1 MSLEFSKHRY
11 IRSHIVDTL
20 RRDLIGPSWKEGTTE
35 PDLNEKL
42 DLQESNPTRRYLGGF
57 LEPSR
62 NNDRH
67 RVEEL
72 PETILQIG
80 EQKQEN
86 SVLEKAHEMSDE
98 KADNTEA
105 DIMLSPSSMGLTL
118 ATKEPSL
125 DVEVNWGEYTLDENG
140 VWARSHHIWSGK
152 IETNI
157 GENVVQP
164 PPAEGIRIVYKCRA
178 VNEKT
183 TVTIRLVNDREVKT
197 DSDGKNIPN
206 GIPIATIYQPKIIV
220 ISNSNFDDVRSK
232 KELEEDP
239 VMSVLYRK
247 SRILS
252 FGHNVGV
259 NWTDDEKQIMT
270 EHIPEFEIPKMI
282 PDKSLD
288 EHIPSMSE
296 LTNPE
301 KIDQSLVKLQ
311 GLVDEYDRWIIAAE
325 ESLFEDINGKKYSI
339 SSGVMKDAIAE
350 NLANAKLSSRRMR
363 QGIQT
368 IMNDDMVKQAFILSN
383 KAIQISQE
391 GPTGPAGIDTF
402 KWYPFQIAFQLLN
415 LNGIISTEPDDE
427 YWNDR
432 DKILDLA
439 WFPTGGGKTEAY
451 LGLISLTGF
460 FRRLRYPEEERSP
473 SVHVIMRY
481 TLRLLTMDQSE
492 RLVRLV
498 TAMNMVAID
507 NKSPDI
513 NNGIKFRV
521 GMWVGK
527 DASPNQLKSSRD
539 RKDAKSIIKD
549 MQKGE
554 GLKTNT
560 RVIMFEKCPW
570 CGDSSI
576 SDPNNWSI
584 GKLNE
589 RDSLIGKCKSD
600 GCPYDCEEGIPFTPV
615 DDDIYNNPPSILLG
629 TADKFVQAAY
639 NRNSKSNVIGIPAN
653 IRTLLGFNGHNRP
666 PDLII
671 QDELHLL
678 TGPLG
683 SMAGL
688 IETALDVAWNEAC
701 AGHRPKYVA
710 ATATIRGAD
719 RDAKLMFG
727 KELRI
732 FPPPVDV
739 ASDNFFARE
748 ASTANEPGRIH
759 LSVLGP
765 PNKSRTV
772 SDQPM
777 SSILQSAHEIRN
789 MTDDDLVDPY
799 WTLVSYYNSLRE
811 LGGAQSSLS
820 TRVKSEWVPEF
831 STGEFGERDIS
842 NLQELTSRVPQD
854 KLVSTKSALENDISH
869 ESPVDVVVTSNMFQ
883 VGIDIS
889 RLGVMTINGQPK
901 SNSEYIQS
909 SGRVGRKFPGL
920 VVSLLRST
928 YPRDQSHYESHRAFH
943 QEIYRHVD
951 RTSTTPFSLRALDR
965 ALDTTLMA
973 LIRMSCESLSERD
986 SLNQIIQGNR
996 RLVRLPAENA
1006 IEMFR
1011 ESVIGRLNDAGT
1023 SSGNDQKFIQE
1034 IIREIDRSWT
1044 KLKRWVDREI
1054 GQEKT
1059 CCWLPSSKNSSNE
1072 NEVSWARGID
1082 GKSGVFVISSLRD
1095 VADEVAIARSFKA
1108 DHPGYYRYGRL
1119 PEGHL
1124 LSHTSP
1130 GSIWEKDGRSYLT
1143 LGINRWENRINHPNP
1158 PLETPLSKGGQ
1169 WIREKQIEADSRL
1182 LRTRERDPVKRIR
1195 ALPTDNQEHGHV
1207 SYRLFP
1213 ETHRCESGHLSKPRV
1228 DENEETICGIE
1239 DCKKPATQMR
1249 FVSICSAGH
1258 IHDFDYRWWVHRGSK
1273 VSCQGKLEDISLELR
1288 KGHAYDLKQWVLK
1301 CKKCGSSK
1309 DMKRVPIVSEE
1320 DKDADSCGKYGE
1332 PWLQNV
1338 WSERDRCEQKK
1349 VHRQVGSAS
1358 VTYNK
1363 NTSILMIPLTTSWSL
1378 ANSDIISSYLN
1389 EPDENGMIELY
1400 NIMKNRGTHNQ
1411 ALKQHLENSAFHNSE
1426 TDTVDFDRFFKTLA
1440 EFKLI
1445 QNQGPLAIDN
1455 VRKRE
1460 WSGLHFGKGA
1470 GLGEEFSS
1478 TKITLDEPP
1487 WGEENWPIGNMSRV
1501 DRLTELRYITG
1512 ISRVLDSNEEIPIDE
1527 PETDRENYGI
1537 GAYNFGEG
1545 IYLDINT
1552 KWLQRQAVNRISKL
1566 GEDMASMPYSMEPG
1580 RLPNNV
1586 KLQIPC
1592 IEQKSNR
1599 NAFTILHTFSHLLIK
1614 QLCVESGYSLGS
1626 VRERLYFDAEG
1637 DTINHAGILIYTSG
1651 PSSDG
1656 TLGGLAGQAGLKRMK
1671 GIIQAA
1677 LNSREAC
1684 SNDPVCKEHEPLDR
1698 EPNGAACHTCV
1709 ILPETSCECR
1719 NHMLDRNWGD

>member
-1 MSLEFSKHRY
+1 MVSEGDGQHS
-11 IRSHIVDTL
+11 IRRHIIDSL

-35 PDLNEKL
+35 PDLNEVI
-42 DLQESNPTRRYLGGF
+42 DLQDSNPSRRYLGGY
-57 LEPSR
+57 LEPAR
-62 NNDRH
+62 NSKREN
-67 RVEEL
+67 VEAL
-72 PETILQIG
+72 PETIIQID
-80 EQKQEN
+80 QRNQH
-86 SVLEKAHEMSDE
+86 SSLDEKPHEMSDE
-98 KADNTEA
+98 KAESVESDM
-105 DIMLSPSSMGLTL
+105 MLSPSSMGLTF
-118 ATKEPSL
+118 ATEANSIN
-125 DVEVNWGEYTLDENG
+125 VEVNWGEYSLDGNG
-140 VWARSHHIWSGK
+140 LWVRSHHVWNGK
-152 IETNI
+152 IGVKN
-157 GENVVQP
+157 GEFVVNP
-164 PPAEGIRIVYKCRA
+164 PPAEGIRIVYKCRFIQD
-178 VNEKT
+178 KT
-183 TVTIRLVNDREVKT
+183 NVTIRLVNDREVIT

-206 GIPIATIYQPKIIV
+206 GNAIATIYQPNIIV
-220 ISNSNFDDVRSK
+220 TSNTNFVDVRSK

-247 SRILS
+247 SRVLG

-259 NWTDDEKQIMT
+259 NWSDDEKRIMT
-270 EHIPEFEIPKMI
+270 EHIPDFEIPKMV
-282 PDKSLD
+282 PDKSLN
-288 EHIPSMSE
+288 EHIPSMDE
-296 LTNPE
+296 LTNSDT
-301 KIDQSLVKLQ
+301 IDDSLQKLL
-311 GLVDEYDRWIIAAE
+311 GLIDEYDNWILTAE
-325 ESLFEDINGKKYSI
+325 KSLFDDIKSNKYHI
-339 SSGVMKDAIAE
+339 SSNVMKEAIAE
-350 NLANAKLSSRRMR
+350 NLSNAKLSSTRMR
-363 QGIQT
+363 EGVQT
-368 IMNDDMVKQAFILSN
+368 IMNDDMVKEAFILSN

-391 GPTGPAGIDTF
+391 GPTGPAGISVF

-415 LNGIISTEPDDE
+415 LNGIISTEPDDK
-427 YWNDR
+427 YWKDR

-460 FRRLRYPEEERSP
+460 YRRLRYPEQEKIP

-498 TAMNMVAID
+498 TAMNIVSSD
-507 NKSPDI
+507 HESPSI
-513 NNGIKFRV
+513 NNGVKFRV

-527 DASPNQLKSSRD
+527 AASPNQLKSSRD
-539 RKDAKSIIKD
+539 RIDADSIIKD

-560 RVIMFEKCPW
+560 RVIMFENCPW

-589 RDSLIGKCKSD
+589 RDSLIGKCKSE
-600 GCPYDCEEGIPFTPV
+600 GCPYNCEEGIPFTPV

-629 TADKFVQAAY
+629 TADKFVQAAH
-639 NRNSKSNVIGIPAN
+639 NRTSKSNVVGIPAN
-653 IRTLLGFNGHNRP
+653 IRNLLGFNGHNRP

-688 IETALDVAWNEAC
+688 IETALDVAWSEAC
-701 AGHRPKYVA
+701 GGHRPKYVA

-748 ASTANEPGRIH
+748 ASTSKIPGRIH

-777 SSILQSAHEIRN
+777 ASILQSAHEIRN
-789 MTDDDLVDPY
+789 ISDDELVDPY

-831 STGEFGERDIS
+831 SSGEFGEREIT

-854 KLVSTKSALENDISH
+854 KLVATKSALENTLSH

-951 RTSTTPFSLRALDR
+951 RTSTTPFSLRSLDR

-986 SLNQIIQGNR
+986 SLNRIIEGNR

-1006 IEMFR
+1006 IETFR
-1011 ESVIGRLNDAGT
+1011 ESIRGRLEEAGT
-1023 SSGNDQKFIQE
+1023 SSGNDQRFIQE

-1044 KLKRWVDREI
+1044 KLKRWVSREI
-1054 GQEKT
+1054 GEDKI
-1059 CCWLPSSKNSSNE
+1059 CCWLSSSNNSSSE
-1072 NEVSWARGID
+1072 REVAWARSSGE
-1082 GKSGVFVISSLRD
+1082 KSGVFIISSLRD
-1095 VADEVAIARSFKA
+1095 VADEVTVARAFKI

-1158 PLETPLSKGGQ
+1158 PMETPLSKGGQ

-1195 ALPTDNQEHGHV
+1195 ALPTDSQEHGHV

-1228 DENEETICGIE
+1228 NENEETICGIE
-1239 DCKKPATQMR
+1239 DCSKPATQMR
-1249 FVSICSAGH
+1249 FVSICSGGH

-1273 VSCQGKLEDISLELR
+1273 ISCQSNLEDISLELR

-1301 CKKCGSSK
+1301 CKKCGTSK
-1309 DMKRVPIVSEE
+1309 HMKRVPIVSEQ
-1320 DKDADSCGKYGE
+1320 DKDADTCGKYGE

-1338 WSERDRCEQKK
+1338 WNERERCEEKK

-1358 VTYNK
+1358 VTYNR

-1378 ANSDIISSYLN
+1378 ANSDIVSSYLS
-1389 EPDENGMIELY
+1389 EPDENGMLELY
-1400 NIMKNRGTHNQ
+1400 NFKKNRGTHDQ
-1411 ALKQHLENSAFHNSE
+1411 DLKQHLENSAFHNPEDNS
-1426 TDTVDFDRFFKTLA
+1426 VDIDRFFKTLA

-1460 WSGLHFGKGA
+1460 WSGLHFGKGS

-1478 TKITLDEPP
+1478 TKITLDESP
-1487 WGEENWPIGNMSRV
+1487 WGEGNWPISNMSRV

-1512 ISRVLDSNEEIPIDE
+1512 ISRVLDSNEEIPIDD
-1527 PETDRENYGI
+1527 PDTDRENYGI

-1545 IYLDINT
+1545 IYLDVNT
-1552 KWLQRQAVNRISKL
+1552 KWLEDQALNRISKL
-1566 GEDMASMPYSMEPG
+1566 GADISAMPFSMGPG
-1580 RLPNNV
+1580 RLPKNIED
-1586 KLQIPC
+1586 QIPS
-1592 IEQKSNR
+1592 IKEISNR
-1599 NAFTILHTFSHLLIK
+1599 NGFTILHTFSHLLIK

-1626 VRERLYFDAEG
+1626 VRERLYYDANDG
-1637 DTINHAGILIYTSG
+1637 SINHAGILIYTSG

-1671 GIIQAA
+1671 EIIQAA
-1677 LNSREAC
+1677 LNSRVTC
-1684 SNDPVCKEHEPLDR
+1684 SNDPVCNEHEPLDR